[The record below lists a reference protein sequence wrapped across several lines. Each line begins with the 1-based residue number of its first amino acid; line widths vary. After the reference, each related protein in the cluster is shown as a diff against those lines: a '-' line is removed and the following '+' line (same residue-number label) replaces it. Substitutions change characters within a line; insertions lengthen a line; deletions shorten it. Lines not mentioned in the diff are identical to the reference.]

1 MSLNNIDTFV
11 NLIRQQFGE
20 EEQHTINANTDIKL
34 LNGWSSLQTMIVV
47 NEIDKTY
54 GIILEAE
61 DFKQAASL
69 SQLFAIIQ
77 SKRM

>member
-54 GIILEAE
+54 GIILEA
-61 DFKQAASL
+61 
-69 SQLFAIIQ
+69 
-77 SKRM
+77 SKKGKRARVS